1 MEALNISDIEIPFV
15 DCEELPVE
23 VSVVLPCL
31 NEAETVGTC
40 IVKTKQALADQHISG
55 EIIVADNGSTD
66 GSQMIGEWVLA
77 SSASMQKDTAVHL
90 WAELPLPVEN
100 SSSWVIPTTVMIS
113 RI

>member
-40 IVKTKQALADQHISG
+40 IVKTK
-55 EIIVADNGSTD
+55 
-66 GSQMIGEWVLA
+66 A
-77 SSASMQKDTAVHL
+77 SPS
-90 WAELPLPVEN
+90 
-100 SSSWVIPTTVMIS
+100 
-113 RI
+113 